1 MPVSTLAADT
11 AAVAE
16 RLRSDERFILTTHEN
31 PDGDALGS
39 MLGMQRLL
47 TLFGKD
53 SVMFLAAKEFPLA
66 VEYQFLPLEEVF
78 HEAPADIADRTVIF
92 LDCGNVDRM
101 PVEFLQ
107 TDGAV
112 VLNIDHH
119 HDNTRFGE
127 VNLVDPDAC
136 CTAQIVWRLAHEL
149 GVEIDREMAEALY
162 VGLVTDTGK
171 FMYENTD
178 EESHRMAT
186 EMLQCGVRP
195 SEVYRRLY
203 EHAPIEKLLL
213 LARALSSIE
222 RTDDGEIA
230 TAYVS
235 NTDYEETG
243 ASETLTEGII
253 DSLRTLDGTRLVAVV
268 RDRSS
273 GEGTARKVSLRG
285 TDPEVDVSAI
295 ARSQGGG
302 GHPRAAGFSTDLGYQ
317 EILEVLRNELPS
329 AK

>member
-1 MPVSTLAADT
+1 MPDLNADT
-11 AAVAE
+11 AAVVDRIAA
-16 RLRSDERFILTTHEN
+16 DEKFLLTTHEN

-39 MLGMQRLL
+39 MLGMQRVL
-47 TLFGKD
+47 TRHGKD

-101 PVEFLQ
+101 PVDFLVE
-107 TDGAV
+107 DAAIV
-112 VLNIDHH
+112 MNVDHH
-119 HDNTRFGE
+119 HDNTRFGQI
-127 VNLVDPDAC
+127 NLVDPDAC

-149 GVEIDREMAEALY
+149 GVEIDTEIAEALY

-178 EESHRMAT
+178 SEAHRMAQ
-186 EMLQCGVRP
+186 ELIASGVLP
-195 SEVYRRLY
+195 NEIYRKLY
-203 EHAPIEKLLL
+203 ERAPIEKLSL
-213 LARALSSIE
+213 LARALSSIKMSE
-222 RTDDGEIA
+222 DGEIA

-235 NTDYEETG
+235 EQDYAETG
-243 ASETLTEGII
+243 ASETLSEGII

-268 RDRSS
+268 RDRSA
-273 GEGTARKVSLRG
+273 GDGPARKVSLRG
-285 TDPEVDVSAI
+285 TDPSVDVSAI

-302 GHPRAAGFSTDLGYQ
+302 GHPRAAGFSTDLEYQ
-317 EILEVLRNELPS
+317 EILEVLRSELPPS
-329 AK
+329 N

>member
-1 MPVSTLAADT
+1 MPNLAADT
-11 AAVAE
+11 SAIVE
-16 RLRSDERFILTTHEN
+16 RLRSDDKFLLTTHEN

-78 HEAPADIADRTVIF
+78 HEAPADITDRTVVF

-127 VNLVDPDAC
+127 INLVDPDSC

-213 LARALSSIE
+213 LARALSSIA

-235 NTDYEETG
+235 EADYQQTG

-268 RDRSS
+268 RDRSA
-273 GEGTARKVSLRG
+273 GEGSARKVSLRG
-285 TDPEVDVSAI
+285 TDPKVDVSLI

-302 GHPRAAGFSTDLGYQ
+302 GHPRAAGFSTDLEYQ

-329 AK
+329 AS